1 MYFCRIPSGIA
12 ASAAVIAAG
21 FLAHS
26 DPAHAD
32 DHARPAATA
41 SAPSADRA
49 DRGAT
54 PPPPVHVAVLGGFGF
69 PRPLAIDGLV
79 IVREKVAV
87 GVEYG
92 ALPPVT
98 IAGVR
103 TSLWSFAADARFF
116 PFRGPFFVGVR
127 AGVQHVEASTNIV
140 VANYGSAPESL
151 TLDSW
156 FINPRL
162 GILWA
167 SHAGIAFGTEAGLQ
181 IPISPSVTSS
191 LPLSLLPG
199 AQSAANALG
208 SSLLPTVD
216 VLRLGGVL

>member
-1 MYFCRIPSGIA
+1 MYFCSSAKRLAI
-12 ASAAVIAAG
+12 SAAAMAAV
-21 FLAHS
+21 LCV
-26 DPAHAD
+26 PAGRARAD
-32 DHARPAATA
+32 ERARPAATA
-41 SAPSADRA
+41 SAPAADRVA
-49 DRGAT
+49 DA
-54 PPPPVHVAVLGGFGF
+54 PAPVHVAVLGGFGF

-79 IVREKVAV
+79 IVRERVAF
-87 GVEYG
+87 GIEYG

-103 TSLWSFAADARFF
+103 TSLWSFAADARVF
-116 PFRGPFFVGVR
+116 PFEGPFFVGVR
-127 AGVQHVEASTNIV
+127 AGIQHVEASTNIV
-140 VANYGSAPESL
+140 VANYGSAPEEL
-151 TLDSW
+151 DLDSW

-181 IPISPSVTSS
+181 IPIAPSVSS
-191 LPLSLLPG
+191 TLPLGLLPG

-216 VLRLGGVL
+216 IVRLGGVL